1 MSWANDQMLA
11 PCRELT
17 DEQLTTETAGT
28 YGPLSQTL
36 VHLARAQ
43 GGYLT
48 TLTGWRP
55 DAEHRLELGAP
66 FPGVHRIAD
75 YLRFTGGRL
84 IEMARDAAADRV
96 LEGIWHGAPFRYP
109 EWVILLQA
117 PYHATEHRQQ
127 IAIALTILG
136 IEPPEPGLVAYWESV
151 PADPN

>member
-55 DAEHRLELGAP
+55 DAKHRLELGAP

-84 IEMARDAAADRV
+84 IEWRAMPRRIVSLRAS
-96 LEGIWHGAPFRYP
+96 GM
-109 EWVILLQA
+109 
-117 PYHATEHRQQ
+117 EHRSD
-127 IAIALTILG
+127 T
-136 IEPPEPGLVAYWESV
+136 
-151 PADPN
+151 PNG